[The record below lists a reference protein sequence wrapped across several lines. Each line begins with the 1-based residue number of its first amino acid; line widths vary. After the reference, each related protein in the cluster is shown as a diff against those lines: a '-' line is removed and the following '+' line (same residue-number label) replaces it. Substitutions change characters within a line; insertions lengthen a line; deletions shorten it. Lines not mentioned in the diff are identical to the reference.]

1 MVCSGCG
8 KESADEFSFCPYC
21 SKAFDAG
28 LSATE
33 PPGSL
38 PHLNPIS
45 EVGAANP
52 AVTPSSGSDK
62 IGTYVFG
69 AFSAISILVSIAKG
83 IVPIYLVEAAVW
95 AGAAWYWH
103 RKKTHSELAKAIIIV
118 MAALIVIGEI
128 VSIAKQFTSEPRQ
141 AAMGAK
147 RLPPEIP
154 EYAYTPPADTPPAD
168 NSSTI
173 TGQVATKTNSDEVH
187 VKSESTQ
194 GKESYVGLQA
204 TITCDVIAYDR
215 DKYGE
220 GDPSAIANLRQGDTV
235 PYVGHVT
242 VGDQDIIR
250 VHGRRGYV
258 DGCVDINLSQDVSD
272 KALHESEPR
281 PGREARDGVEAT
293 ITCDAIVWD
302 RDEYGDGDPLAIA
315 IVHKGDTVPYVG
327 HVTVGDQ
334 DIVRVHGRKGYVRGC
349 VEVKQ

>member
-8 KESADEFSFCPYC
+8 KESADEFSFCPRC
-21 SKAFDAG
+21 GKALAAT
-28 LSATE
+28 LPATE

-38 PHLNPIS
+38 LHTNPIQ
-45 EVGAANP
+45 EAEAKNP
-52 AVTPSSGSDK
+52 AVAPSNGSDK

-69 AFSAISILVSIAKG
+69 AFSAISVLVSIAKG

-118 MAALIVIGEI
+118 MAVLIVIGE
-128 VSIAKQFTSEPRQ
+128 VVGIAKQFTSEPRQ
-141 AAMGAK
+141 AAIGAK

-154 EYAYTPPADTPPAD
+154 EYAYTPPAD

-173 TGQVATKTNSDEVH
+173 TGEVTKKTNGDEVH
-187 VKSESTQ
+187 VKSESTL
-194 GKESYVGLQA
+194 GKESHSGLQA
-204 TITCDVIAYDR
+204 TITCDVVAYDR

-220 GDPSAIANLRQGDTV
+220 GDPSAITNLRVGDSV

-258 DGCVDINLSQDVSD
+258 DGCVDVNLSQDVSD

-281 PGREARDGVEAT
+281 PGIEARHGVEAT
-293 ITCDAIVWD
+293 ITCDTIVWD

-334 DIVRVHGRKGYVRGC
+334 DIIRVHGRRGYVRGC